1 MKTPFFLISEE
12 VLNKNIKDFQDA
24 LSQYW
29 TNSILSYSVKTNSLP
44 WLLKYLQQ
52 KNIAAETV
60 SDEEYQL
67 SRRCGFSDNEI
78 IFNGP
83 IKGEQQFADAMKK
96 GAYINLDSKNDLV
109 YLGKYATGDGSNIG
123 IRINIDPEKFDKDD
137 IGYVEDG
144 FRFGFSDQA
153 GDLSKVLQLY
163 RSIWPKGK
171 PGLHLH
177 CNSVTRSL
185 KVYQTIA
192 DYAAKL
198 IKKYNL
204 KLSYLDIG
212 GGFFGGVEGKPTP
225 ENYIKIVKEALKDVM
240 DERETTLIVEPGSAI
255 IGSAIDLYTSVL
267 DVKDTSHVRVVTT
280 DGSRIHIDP
289 LWKKNKYMYSLETKS
304 TVFKQKQLI
313 CGYTCMDHDRLMVLK
328 DQREL
333 QTGDRIV
340 YHRVGAYSVTF
351 GGMFIRYFPD
361 VYVKHDNTIEKVR
374 EHISVD
380 NYLKIQSKSYEV

>member
-1 MKTPFFLISEE
+1 M
-12 VLNKNIKDFQDA
+12 
-24 LSQYW
+24 
-29 TNSILSYSVKTNSLP
+29 
-44 WLLKYLQQ
+44 
-52 KNIAAETV
+52 
-60 SDEEYQL
+60 
-67 SRRCGFSDNEI
+67 
-78 IFNGP
+78 
-83 IKGEQQFADAMKK
+83 
-96 GAYINLDSKNDLV
+96 
-109 YLGKYATGDGSNIG
+109 
-123 IRINIDPEKFDKDD
+123 
-137 IGYVEDG
+137 
-144 FRFGFSDQA
+144 
-153 GDLSKVLQLY
+153 
-163 RSIWPKGK
+163 
-171 PGLHLH
+171 
-177 CNSVTRSL
+177 
-185 KVYQTIA
+185 
-192 DYAAKL
+192 
-198 IKKYNL
+198 